1 MLNKKGYFITDDA
14 ADNDAFIDFAK
25 KKNSKYFII
34 KKYKAVGGYSGVI
47 IKNW

>member
-1 MLNKKGYFITDDA
+1 MLNKKGYFFTDDV

-34 KKYKAVGGYSGVI
+34 KKFKAAGGYSGI
-47 IKNW
+47 ITKNR